1 MTTLVVGGAGFIG
14 ATLTESLA
22 RGGES
27 VVSFDLDTPATDH
40 ENVTPITG
48 DVTDCATV
56 EDAVETH
63 EPDRVVN
70 LAYVLGAESDQAP
83 ERAVRVNCVGM
94 DNVLR
99 AAVAGGVDRVVYASS
114 IATYGSPED
123 HSGTIR
129 EDVRPSAAYTAY
141 PLLFY
146 SATKQLNEY
155 QARLYADRSEGATE
169 VVAVRPSIVFGPGRE
184 GGLTQW
190 ASDVV
195 TRPVRGESAHLPFR
209 PEQPLDLVYRDDVV
223 ALIRALLA
231 AEEPAHEAY
240 NTGGVTVTARELADA
255 VTDEVGGSVT
265 FDADADPIPLVADVS
280 HERAAAEFGYD
291 VTPLRDAIR
300 SHAEAVR

>member
-1 MTTLVVGGAGFIG
+1 MTTLIFGSAGFIG

-22 RGGES
+22 RGGEP
-27 VVSFDLDTPATDH
+27 VICFDVDALDTDDET
-40 ENVTPITG
+40 VTSITG
-48 DVTDCATV
+48 DVTDYAAV
-56 EDAVETH
+56 EDAVGTY

-70 LAYVLGAESDQAP
+70 LAYVLGAESDQSP

-114 IATYGSPED
+114 IAAYGPPDAHPGS
-123 HSGTIR
+123 IR
-129 EDVRPSAAYTAY
+129 EGDASPAAHTAY

-155 QARLYADRSEGATE
+155 QVRLYADRSEGATG

-195 TRPVRGESAHLPFR
+195 TRPARDESVHLPFR
-209 PEQPLDLVYRDDVV
+209 PEQPLDLVYRDDVA
-223 ALIRALLA
+223 ALIRELLA
-231 AEEPAHEAY
+231 AEAPAHDAY
-240 NTGGVTVTARELADA
+240 NTGGITVTARELADA

-265 FDADADPIPLVADVS
+265 FDGDADPIPLVADVS

-291 VTPLRDAIR
+291 VTPLREAIR
-300 SHAEAVR
+300 RHAEEVR